1 MDINCECDPLKI
13 SPLIE
18 PRTFHI
24 SFTTDTLSI
33 SSTTRFSLLC
43 QLFCVVM
50 EDGTSSTYAQR
61 QNQAEDE
68 NDKLSQA
75 TLAGGAESIGK

>member
-1 MDINCECDPLKI
+1 
-13 SPLIE
+13 
-18 PRTFHI
+18 
-24 SFTTDTLSI
+24 
-33 SSTTRFSLLC
+33 
-43 QLFCVVM
+43 M

-75 TLAGGAESIGK
+75 NLAGGAESIGK